1 MRRKQRAHRRTRI
14 NKGKF
19 RKARAGRVVTFTLGF
34 IAFVAISLYSLS
46 YIKNQ
51 ISGTIEEKRA
61 SSGLTKTIEDV
72 DAYIAEALFNLG
84 VSKKDVKLKRSS
96 SGKAGGNFAE
106 IYIDIPQGI
115 GEKMV
120 VEALRKHLSRPHIE
134 PSFKKTGKS
143 LLVAE
148 IKIDDIPT
156 HRITA
161 VFKQQHQKK
170 REVIAA
176 KDKEASS
183 TPKELAKIEKETLT
197 VKKPEARTFQEEK
210 PKVVIIVDDL
220 GLHKGPIDKL
230 GELNAP
236 ISFAI
241 LPDLP
246 YSKYAAQVAHRKGW
260 DVILHLPMEPK
271 ESSGYLAAD
280 AGDGALL
287 VGLPKNEILTNL
299 EKNLSSI
306 PYIKGVNNHMGSK
319 FTENSELMELVLESI
334 KKKGLFFIDSRTS
347 PHTTGFDMARKMGIK
362 TAKRDLFLDNSA
374 GSQNYIRSQIEK
386 LVNVSKEKGV
396 AIGICHPY
404 PNTISVLSEMIPEI
418 RKEAD
423 IVLSSAVVN

>member
-1 MRRKQRAHRRTRI
+1 MQRKQRAYKRARV
-14 NKGKF
+14 NKGRF
-19 RKARAGRVVTFTLGF
+19 RKARTGRVILFTLGF
-34 IAFVAISLYSLS
+34 IAFIAISLYSLS
-46 YIKNQ
+46 YIKKQ

-61 SSGLTKTIEDV
+61 APDLTNTVEDV
-72 DAYIAEALFNLG
+72 DAYIAEVLFNLG
-84 VSKKDVKLKRSS
+84 VSKKDVRSKRNSL
-96 SGKAGGNFAE
+96 GKARGDITE
-106 IYIDIPQGI
+106 IYIDLPQGI

-120 VEALRKHLSRPHIE
+120 VETLRKHLSRPHIE

-156 HRITA
+156 HRITLD
-161 VFKQQHQKK
+161 FNQQPQKK
-170 REVIAA
+170 REVITA

-183 TPKELAKIEKETLT
+183 SPKELAKIEKETLT
-197 VKKPEARTFQEEK
+197 VKKTEAPIFLEEK

-220 GLHKGPIDKL
+220 GLNKEPIDKL
-230 GELNAP
+230 GELKAP

-280 AGDGALL
+280 AGNGALL

-319 FTENSELMELVLESI
+319 FTENGELMELVLESI
-334 KKKGLFFIDSRTS
+334 KKRGLFFIDSRTS
-347 PHTTGFDMARKMGIK
+347 PHTTGFDMARNMGIK
-362 TAKRDLFLDNSA
+362 TAKRDLFLDNGTGGQS
-374 GSQNYIRSQIEK
+374 YIRSQIGR
-386 LVNVSKEKGV
+386 LLSISKEKGV

-418 RKEAD
+418 KKEAE
-423 IVLSSAVVN
+423 IVPSSAVVN